1 MGHGTHRR
9 LEEGGGG
16 NCLVHRL
23 TSVLGFRKEI
33 CEGHLGGVSM
43 LSQGKLLPA
52 IARGFL
58 G

>member
-1 MGHGTHRR
+1 M
-9 LEEGGGG
+9 
-16 NCLVHRL
+16 
-23 TSVLGFRKEI
+23 LGLRKGI

-52 IARGFL
+52 MARGFL